1 MIINDAEGNELCM
14 IVKKG
19 DRPKYSNALSFFSDK
34 EHPLQ
39 VGMWCHYNTDKQ
51 LRTHRHD
58 SSGERIVKGFNELF
72 YVERGRVMA
81 YIYDNWDRPWTKV
94 ELEQGDIL
102 VQLSGGHGFEV
113 LEDDTTV
120 LEVKTGP
127 YKDDKT
133 ILDLKKW

>member
-1 MIINDAEGNELCM
+1 MIIKDSEGIELCL
-14 IVKKG
+14 IIKKS
-19 DRPKYSNALSFFSDK
+19 DRPKYSNALSFWSSK

-39 VGMWCHYNTDKQ
+39 VGMWNHYNKDKD

-58 SSGERIVKGFNELF
+58 SKAERIVKGFNEMF
-72 YVERGRVMA
+72 YVERGRVLM

-102 VQLSGGHGFEV
+102 VQLSGAHGFKV
-113 LEDDTTV
+113 LEDDTSV
-120 LEVKTGP
+120 LEVKNGP